1 MNSPP
6 SPHTVAAELL
16 DVMPQ
21 LKHMMDQFARS
32 VDPELSTLMQV
43 RVLLFLAHHPQT
55 VSTLAKRRGVSL
67 QAASTLVQGLVERGW
82 VVRVPD
88 PDDRRQARL
97 EVTPEG
103 MVRAQLARDQ
113 MTGFVAGFLAA
124 FEPDELDAAQVFF
137 RALKRALAEHPHFA
151 DSKCG
156 LPDD

>member
-6 SPHTVAAELL
+6 FPHTVATELL
-16 DVMPQ
+16 DIMPQ
-21 LKHMMDQFARS
+21 FKHLMGQFARS
-32 VDPELSTLMQV
+32 IDPELSTLMQV
-43 RVLLFLAHHPQT
+43 QVLLFLAHHPQT

-82 VVRVPD
+82 VIRVPD

-103 MVRAQLARDQ
+103 MARAQLARDQ
-113 MTGFVAGFLAA
+113 MTEYVAGFLAA
-124 FEPDELDAAQVFF
+124 FKPDELDAAQVFI

-151 DSKCG
+151 DSRCD

>member
-6 SPHTVAAELL
+6 SPHIVATELL
-16 DVMPQ
+16 DIMPQ
-21 LKHMMDQFARS
+21 LKHMMDQFVRS
-32 VDPELSTLMQV
+32 IDPELSTLMQV

-55 VSTLAKRRGVSL
+55 VSALAKKRGVSL
-67 QAASTLVQGLVERGW
+67 QAASTLIQGLVERGW

-97 EVTPEG
+97 QVTPEG
-103 MVRAQLARDQ
+103 MARARLATDQ
-113 MTGFVAGFLAA
+113 MTEFVAGFLAH
-124 FEPDELDAAQVFF
+124 FEPNELDAAQVFI

-151 DSKCG
+151 DSKCD